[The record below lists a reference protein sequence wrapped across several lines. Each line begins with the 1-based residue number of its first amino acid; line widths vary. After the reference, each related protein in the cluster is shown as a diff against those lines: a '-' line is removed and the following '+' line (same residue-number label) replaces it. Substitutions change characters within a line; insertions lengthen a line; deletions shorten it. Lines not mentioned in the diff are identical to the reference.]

1 MSKRGETPSAA
12 STDRAAGLG
21 GQGELDELEAYHDG
35 ELSWWRRRRVEAG
48 LRRSPELRRELD
60 ALRQMRTAASAADR
74 PLASPDLWD
83 AIAGQLPAA
92 DARRGAPAGVE
103 GTHTP
108 PRSLEGLA
116 TWLSGLSGLSGLL
129 GWRPIGWAVA
139 AGAMALA
146 VGVWITPGN
155 LPGDMLTDE
164 PAVGVLRYLDTGGR
178 AVMVLDDEDVTI
190 IWLLEG

>member
-1 MSKRGETPSAA
+1 VSKRGETPSAA

-116 TWLSGLSGLSGLL
+116 ARLSGLL

-146 VGVWITPGN
+146 VGVWITPGT